1 MNNDYYYTKR
11 NNGTVYR
18 YRIEQ
23 DTDPINPRED
33 YDNACKL
40 YLWWNGYNL
49 GDDKGKDMPSDILN
63 DLIEKYLPDTDEDLY
78 YDKTCNEKRQLLQK
92 ASDKVKIFLVFVY
105 EHGGITIS
113 MAMDYPFNDRWDSGI
128 GGYVIAE
135 KETFEEYG
143 IDWDKAWDI
152 AEGEVKTYDMYLKG
166 EVYET
171 WEDTYVGN
179 GEWDEDTDI
188 CGGYFSNKWGREL
201 ATEILG
207 ELIPEDEVDEALAE
221 YDRKEKAKSE
231 YGLWLLGA

>member
-1 MNNDYYYTKR
+1 MISSMTSSK
-11 NNGTVYR
+11 
-18 YRIEQ
+18 
-23 DTDPINPRED
+23 
-33 YDNACKL
+33 
-40 YLWWNGYNL
+40 
-49 GDDKGKDMPSDILN
+49 S
-63 DLIEKYLPDTDEDLY
+63 TDEDLY
-78 YDKTCNEKRQLLQK
+78 YDKTCNEKRRLLQK
-92 ASDKVKIFLVFVY
+92 ANDKVKIFLVFVY
-105 EHGGITIS
+105 EHSGITIS

-143 IDWDKAWDI
+143 IDWDRAWDI

-166 EVYET
+166 EVYEA

-179 GEWDEDTDI
+179 GKWDEDTDI